1 MTGRP
6 QEGSQPRHLTLRV
19 RRAEAAARAP
29 RPHPNGDRIC
39 LLSNSTEQAAS
50 PLCRK
55 MTFLPDG
62 IRTPTSHSSRFCLPW
77 RQHPLSPDAERL
89 PEVMKTPR
97 SAWAWGWP
105 ATSISPGGGAAA
117 GVSWKEILQPALP
130 AQVAWRACSSHGAWR
145 SQCTPPPCAPHPHSP
160 PAASGQAWA
169 SKVPATLPRGSRGGP
184 EPLPASG
191 LSPNQDAQEC
201 FSMGIASAPRYPRG
215 NGAWGCWGRGTCS
228 LTCGAAEPRRR
239 VWAHS

>member
-6 QEGSQPRHLTLRV
+6 QEGSQPHHLTLGV

-62 IRTPTSHSSRFCLPW
+62 SRTPTSHSSRFCLPW

-89 PEVMKTPR
+89 PEVMKTPAQPGPGAGLR
-97 SAWAWGWP
+97 HPFPRAVGLRLVFHGRKYSSQRFLLRLPGEPAAPTGPGGHSAPHPRVHPTPTRHLRLQGRP
-105 ATSISPGGGAAA
+105 EHPRCPLPSPGGPE
-117 GVSWKEILQPALP
+117 GVQ
-130 AQVAWRACSSHGAWR
+130 
-145 SQCTPPPCAPHPHSP
+145 
-160 PAASGQAWA
+160 
-169 SKVPATLPRGSRGGP
+169 RGSRTS
-184 EPLPASG
+184 AS
-191 LSPNQDAQEC
+191 LRTVP
-201 FSMGIASAPRYPRG
+201 
-215 NGAWGCWGRGTCS
+215 
-228 LTCGAAEPRRR
+228 
-239 VWAHS
+239 